1 METLELLIG
10 LLAAVAVVVRLA
22 GRTPIPEPVLLLLAG
37 LAVALIPGLPE
48 VELDPELTLA
58 LFLPPLLYWAALH
71 IDLRQ
76 LRANLRPI
84 GLLAVGLVLVTT
96 AAVALLAHS
105 VLGMPWAV
113 AVVLGAIVSPPDPV
127 AATAVAGRLGLP
139 RRMVSILE
147 GEGLLNDATALV
159 LYRVAVAAAVSGTF
173 SIGEAG
179 VELAV
184 SAVGGTAVGLAVGFI
199 GSRVLRRVSEAPV
212 ENTVKLLL
220 PYVAWLAAERLHV
233 SGVLAVLACG
243 LLMARHWS
251 SISSGAR
258 LQARQL
264 WDWLV
269 FVLEGLSF
277 VLVGVQLRTVVDGI
291 EGRSLADLALA
302 AAAVNLVVIAVRM
315 VLVFPAS
322 WLPRLSA
329 RLRERDP
336 YPGWRYLTVIGWAG
350 MRGVVT
356 LALALAI
363 PTEVEGGGPF
373 PDRNLVVFLAF
384 SVIVVSLVGEG
395 LTLPLLI
402 RRLGLTADDD
412 GPAGDGRQALARLS
426 EVALD
431 HLDAIDPEIDGVP
444 AELVER
450 LRERYRT
457 RLAHLGRQGE
467 DGQPDD
473 TRAYADLV
481 SDLLGAQREELR
493 RLRERRWR
501 HPRGGPPPGPRP
513 GRGGGPAGARAPRL
527 IPAPA
532 SPRGPHG
539 MGAGVGAVV
548 PAAGGAGQLAEA
560 EAAEQPQEVL
570 LLGPGVL
577 EQALHPGQ
585 PSQSAACPTSQVA
598 TPRRDRPR
606 RRGGSRHRPSR
617 PGGPGARPRP
627 GWSRPRRSRPAVA
640 ERAGQPGARPPR
652 PPAPPSPSIGGPDGR
667 GSSSTRASST
677 ISAWPS
683 STNPA
688 RSYSARTC
696 GHCSGMPYTPGAGRA
711 PRRADG
717 PPPRAGAGP
726 GRRP

>member
-1 METLELLIG
+1 M
-10 LLAAVAVVVRLA
+10 
-22 GRTPIPEPVLLLLAG
+22 
-37 LAVALIPGLPE
+37 
-48 VELDPELTLA
+48 
-58 LFLPPLLYWAALH
+58 
-71 IDLRQ
+71 
-76 LRANLRPI
+76 
-84 GLLAVGLVLVTT
+84 
-96 AAVALLAHS
+96 
-105 VLGMPWAV
+105 
-113 AVVLGAIVSPPDPV
+113 
-127 AATAVAGRLGLP
+127 AVAGRLGLP

-159 LYRVAVAAAVSGTF
+159 LYRVAVAAVVSGTF

-329 RLRERDP
+329 RVRERDP
-336 YPGWRYLTVIGWAG
+336 YPGWRFLTVIGWAG

-363 PTEVEGGGPF
+363 PTEVAGGGPF

-412 GPAGDGRQALARLS
+412 GPAGDGRKALARLS

-431 HLDAIDPEIDGVP
+431 HLDAIDPETDGVP

-450 LRERYRT
+450 LRERYRA
-457 RLAHLGRQGE
+457 RLAHLGRQSE

-473 TRAYADLV
+473 TRAYTDLV

-493 RLRERRWR
+493 RLRER
-501 HPRGGPPPGPRP
+501 GGVTPEVARRLAHDLDVEEARLERERP
-513 GRGGGPAGARAPRL
+513 G
-527 IPAPA
+527 
-532 SPRGPHG
+532 
-539 MGAGVGAVV
+539 
-548 PAAGGAGQLAEA
+548 
-560 EAAEQPQEVL
+560 
-570 LLGPGVL
+570 
-577 EQALHPGQ
+577 
-585 PSQSAACPTSQVA
+585 
-598 TPRRDRPR
+598 
-606 RRGGSRHRPSR
+606 
-617 PGGPGARPRP
+617 
-627 GWSRPRRSRPAVA
+627 
-640 ERAGQPGARPPR
+640 
-652 PPAPPSPSIGGPDGR
+652 
-667 GSSSTRASST
+667 
-677 ISAWPS
+677 
-683 STNPA
+683 
-688 RSYSARTC
+688 
-696 GHCSGMPYTPGAGRA
+696 
-711 PRRADG
+711 
-717 PPPRAGAGP
+717 
-726 GRRP
+726 